1 MDIRQKFW
9 TERFAERVRFKDLEK
24 QPDSMVINVC
34 TLYAD
39 SCLKAFDEKFLNEK
53 K

>member
-9 TERFAERVRFKDLEK
+9 TEQFTERASFKDLEK
-24 QPDSMVINVC
+24 QPDSMVLKVC

-39 SCLKAFDEKFLNEK
+39 NCLKIFDEKFKSETQ
-53 K
+53 